1 MPQFITSSVWQEDGQ
16 RLSAFRMLSS
26 VYLLLFLSCAVL
38 PISASDKFLV
48 TAPSVFHVGVKERV
62 SVQLFQSTHDVSI
75 YLEDETSGLLVSN
88 KVTISPSGEGTIHTV
103 ELEVNTDKIPELAI
117 FRTETPYLMLVYDD
131 QPNKRDKVRVLV
143 SQHRGYIFIQTD
155 QPIYNPTQNVKYRIF
170 ALDHSMR
177 PHSKPVHIR
186 VVNSGGN
193 TVKRRLKIPEDG
205 ISSDYLKI
213 PDVSEP
219 GVWKIVAHYQGDE
232 KNAVTR
238 EFHVKKFVLPSFD
251 VSIDPEE
258 SYFLVDRE
266 KFDFTI
272 LASYSYGETVNGAFH
287 CRFGVREEGADGREE
302 GKAQTVFIRG
312 LEETGSVKDG
322 KAVVSVQRSRLLN
335 LLNRNKIDP
344 VDMRQLAQNGAQ
356 FYITASV
363 TDINS
368 GELQEAEAVLPI
380 VEKRYSVDLS
390 RTRSHFIPKAPF
402 KVQVMVRLPNG
413 SPAPRVKV
421 EIQIPVSDPQSQT
434 ATTDSE
440 GGVNAFFSIP
450 DNTAAAKITAIV
462 DGHQYEMTTLPALS
476 PSGSFLFI
484 TMNSGVV
491 TPGVGISA
499 DIDFVPV
506 GGAPVDGNIYYL
518 VLSRGEIRK
527 SGKVKAEGIVARM
540 MLSISSDLTPS
551 FRLIG
556 YYYNQGG
563 DIIADSVWVDVKD
576 VCEGKI
582 SLSSKKMHR
591 PGLKAELDIDLH
603 GQKAKVALL
612 AVDKAIYALNVHNK
626 LTPKQVFSS
635 MQSYDLGCSYT
646 GGRDTAAIF
655 NNAGLSFISHSST
668 FKSQMRKDF
677 GCERGF
683 RRQRR
688 SLNLQQLMMSKVYS
702 YKDEKLQKCCQ
713 DGFTLIPMRLSCEER
728 ARRVSRGGKEQACVT
743 AFLDCCHE
751 GVKQR
756 DINMHQE
763 ALKGRGRTTD
773 VGEMEDFFD
782 TNVGDIRRFFDTSF
796 EFTEVVVDG
805 VAKYSL
811 IMPDSITTWEIQA
824 VSLSASHGFCVSEP
838 YEMRVFK
845 ELFISLRLPYSVK
858 QYEQMFITAVIY
870 NYGQEERTLS
880 IHMKSEE
887 GLCSPGSASSLSYL
901 NVTVSPG
908 SAKTVTFSAVP
919 MVTGKIPVTLLVYDK
934 VMEMGLD
941 AIQKSLLVVTEG
953 IEKREEMGYFL
964 DIDVKRGKSFE
975 IDGYLPNSTVPDSG
989 TNLFVR
995 IEGEVFGKSTVL
1007 PLLSASGVGGLLR
1020 APLGCAEQTMIRM
1033 SPTALA
1039 LRYLDLS
1046 QGWIELPPE
1055 TRDTALTHI
1064 ENAYSRILT
1073 FKKDNAS
1080 YGAWLDYPA
1089 SNWLTALVVK
1099 VMCLVLDRQLAG
1111 RGEQGRQS
1119 VQFVSEQEIYQSVKY
1134 LISQQNN
1141 GVFKDPNPVIHRE
1154 MQGGVGGVEGDVSLT
1169 AFITIALHHSLP
1181 LLSEEKKK
1189 DVESS
1194 ISASIAYL
1202 ISRFDSLERPYAVAI
1217 TAYCLALCRH
1227 EDQNLA
1233 LSAWGK
1239 LKNLTTEEGECRM
1252 WVSRSDLR
1260 LANEKQG
1267 HKVPPP
1273 QAITVETTAY
1283 ALLTAVA
1290 NKDMEWADS
1299 AVCWLSKQE
1308 NYGGG
1313 FKSTQDTI
1321 VALEALAEYALS
1333 RPSAPSSKLDL
1344 RFTAPGR
1351 NEKATLTMEKA
1362 GERVEAELKRLLGSK
1377 IIVHASGQGKA
1388 KMKVVKAYHALQ
1400 PEDTC
1405 QFLSISITVQ
1415 GKVKYTGEVIDNY
1428 DYVDDEEGERKE
1440 EVEERGIAHSKIEW
1454 FDARSRRR
1462 RNTDENQKTDVEYV
1476 VCVSHDLSR
1485 NLSGMAIADITLLSG
1500 FEAVTADLEKLKALS
1515 DRYISHYETTQGR
1528 VLLYF
1533 DEVPEGKECIMFGA
1547 VQRVP
1552 IGLLQPAPASFYD
1565 YYEPDRKCTVFYSA
1579 PQRSRMVSTLCSG
1592 EVCQCAEKPCHKEKM
1607 TFELSQTTNI
1617 RLDFACYFPTV
1628 EYGYKVKVDLMSE
1641 QSNFELY
1648 HTTVIDVLRAT
1659 GDESVA
1665 KGSVRVFAKRRQC
1678 KGKLQMGKT
1687 YLIMGKDGTTTDTQ
1701 GQMQYLLDSSS
1712 WVEQFPSETQCQAS
1726 RRKPQCRD
1734 LNQFLSQYQTD
1745 GCTQ

>member
-1 MPQFITSSVWQEDGQ
+1 
-16 RLSAFRMLSS
+16 MLSS
-26 VYLLLFLSCAVL
+26 VYLLLCLSYAVL
-38 PISASDKFLV
+38 PTSASNRFLV

-62 SVQLFQSTHDVSI
+62 LVQLFQSPRMVSL
-75 YLEDETSGLLVSN
+75 YLEDETTGLVVSN
-88 KVTISPSGEGTIHTV
+88 KVTISPTVEGTIQTV
-103 ELEVNTDKIPELAI
+103 ELEVNRNQISELDI
-117 FRTETPYLMLVYDD
+117 FRTETPYLLLVYDD
-131 QPNKRDKVRVLV
+131 QPEKRDMVRVLV

-155 QPIYNPTQNVKYRIF
+155 QPVYNPTQNVKFRIF
-170 ALDHSMR
+170 TLDHSMR
-177 PHSKPVHIR
+177 PHTEPVHIS
-186 VVNSGGN
+186 VINSGGN
-193 TVKRRLKIPEDG
+193 TVKRIHQIPEGG
-205 ISSDYLKI
+205 IFSDYLKI

-238 EFHVKKFVLPSFD
+238 EFHVKKFVVPSFD
-251 VSIDPEE
+251 VSFETKK
-258 SYFLVDRE
+258 SYFLVDWE
-266 KFDFTI
+266 QFNFTI

-287 CRFGVREEGADGREE
+287 CRFGVREEGADGKEG
-302 GKAQTVFIRG
+302 GKAPTVFIRG

-322 KAVVSVQRSRLLN
+322 KAVVSVQRSQFLN

-344 VDMRQLAQNGAQ
+344 VDLRQLAQNGAR

-363 TDINS
+363 TDIHS
-368 GELQEAEAVLPI
+368 GELQEAEMDLPI
-380 VEKRYSVDLS
+380 VANRYSVDLS
-390 RTRSHFIPKAPF
+390 RTRSYFIPTVPF
-402 KVQVMVRLPNG
+402 QVQVVVRLPNG

-421 EIQIPVSDPQSQT
+421 EIQIPVSNDQSQI

-440 GGVNAFFSIP
+440 GAVNVFFSIP
-450 DNTAAAKITAIV
+450 DNTPATKITAIV
-462 DGHQYEMTTLPALS
+462 DGYQYEMTALPASS
-476 PSGSFLFI
+476 PSRSFLFI
-484 TMNSGVV
+484 NMNSKVV
-491 TPGVGISA
+491 TPGEGISV
-499 DIDFVPV
+499 DIDFITV
-506 GGAPVDGNIYYL
+506 GGGPVDRHIYYL
-518 VLSRGEIRK
+518 VLSRGELRK
-527 SGKVKAEGIVARM
+527 SEKVRTGEVTRI
-540 MLSISSDLTPS
+540 MLPISSDLTPS
-551 FRLIG
+551 FRLIA

-576 VCEGKI
+576 VCAGKI
-582 SLSSKKMHR
+582 SLSSGTPYP
-591 PGLKAELDIDLH
+591 PGSKAELHIDLQ

-612 AVDKAIYALNVHNK
+612 AVDKAIYALNVQNK
-626 LTPKQVFSS
+626 LTPKQVFAS
-635 MQSYDLGCSYT
+635 MQSYDLGCSYS
-646 GGRDTAAIF
+646 GGYDTAAVF

-668 FKSQMRKDF
+668 SRSQMRKGF
-677 GCERGF
+677 GCEKGF

-688 SLNLQQLMMSKVYS
+688 SLNLQQFMISKVFS
-702 YKDEKLQKCCQ
+702 YTDEKLQKCCQ

-728 ARRVSRGGKEQACVT
+728 ARRVSRGGKEQACVM

-756 DINMHQE
+756 DMKMQQE
-763 ALKGRGRTTD
+763 ALKGLGRTAD
-773 VGEMEDFFD
+773 GGEMEDFFD
-782 TNVGDIRRFFDTSF
+782 TNVGSIRRFFDTSF
-796 EFTEVVVDG
+796 EFREIDVNG
-805 VAKYSL
+805 EQKYSL
-811 IMPDSITTWEIQA
+811 ILPDSITTWEIQA

-838 YEMRVFK
+838 HELRVFK
-845 ELFISLRLPYSVK
+845 KVFISLRLPYSVK
-858 QYEQMFITAVIY
+858 RYEQLFITAVIY
-870 NYGQEERTLS
+870 NYGDDKRELS

-919 MVTGKIPVTLLVYDK
+919 MVTGKIPITLLLYDK
-934 VMEMGLD
+934 EWDMGLD
-941 AIQKSLLVVTEG
+941 SVQKSLLVVTEG
-953 IEKREEMGYFL
+953 IEKREEMSYFL
-964 DIDVKRGKSFE
+964 DIDGRSGKSFE

-989 TNLFVR
+989 TNLFVM
-995 IEGEVFGKSTVL
+995 IEGEVFGKPTVL
-1007 PLLSASGVGGLLR
+1007 SLLSASGVVGLLR
-1020 APLGCAEQTMIRM
+1020 APLGCAEQTMILM

-1046 QGWIELPPE
+1046 QGWKELPPQ

-1080 YGAWLDYPA
+1080 YGAWLEHPA

-1111 RGEQGRQS
+1111 RGEQGRQGMG
-1119 VQFVSEQEIYQSVKY
+1119 FVSEQEIYESVKY
-1134 LISQQNN
+1134 LISQQKN
-1141 GVFKDPNPVIHRE
+1141 GSFTDPHPVIHRE

-1169 AFITIALHHSLP
+1169 AFITIAMHHSLP
-1181 LLSEEKKK
+1181 LLSEENKK
-1189 DVESS
+1189 DVENS
-1194 ISASIAYL
+1194 ITASIAYL
-1202 ISRFDSLERPYAVAI
+1202 IDRFESLERPYAVAI
-1217 TAYCLALCRH
+1217 TAYCLALCQ
-1227 EDQNLA
+1227 EDHSLA

-1239 LKNLTTEEGECRM
+1239 LKDLATEDGDCRM
-1252 WVSRSDLR
+1252 WASRSDLR
-1260 LANEKQG
+1260 LANEVQG
-1267 HKVPPP
+1267 NKVPPP
-1273 QAITVETTAY
+1273 HAITVETTAY

-1321 VALEALAEYALS
+1321 VALEALSEYALS
-1333 RPSAPSSKLDL
+1333 RSSSPSTKLDL
-1344 RFTAPGR
+1344 QFTAPGR
-1351 NEKATLTMEKA
+1351 SQKAKLTMDKP
-1362 GERVEAELKRLLGSK
+1362 GERVETELKRLLGSN
-1377 IIVHASGQGKA
+1377 INVQASGQGKA
-1388 KMKVVKAYHALQ
+1388 KMKVVMAYHALQ

-1405 QFLSISITVQ
+1405 QLLSISITVQ
-1415 GKVKYTGEVIDNY
+1415 GKVEYTAQVLDNY
-1428 DYVDDEEGERKE
+1428 DYVDYDEKGERKE
-1440 EVEERGIAHSKIEW
+1440 EVEDRDIPHSKIEW

-1462 RNTDENQKTDVEYV
+1462 RDTDESRKTAVEYV

-1500 FEAVTADLEKLKALS
+1500 FEALTEDLDKLKELS

-1533 DEVPEGKECIMFGA
+1533 DEVPEGKECIKFGA

-1565 YYEPDRKCTVFYSA
+1565 YYEPDRKCTIFYSA

-1592 EVCQCAEKPCHKEKM
+1592 EVCQCAEKPCHKEKK
-1607 TFELSQTTNI
+1607 TFEMSAKKNA
-1617 RLDFACYFPTV
+1617 RFDFACFFPTV
-1628 EYGYKVKVDLMSE
+1628 EYGYRVKIDHMSE

-1678 KGKLQMGKT
+1678 KGTLQMGKT
-1687 YLIMGKDGTTTDTQ
+1687 YLIMGKDGTTTDTH

-1712 WVEQFPSETQCQAS
+1712 WVEQLPSESQCQAS
-1726 RRKPQCRD
+1726 RKRFQCKD
-1734 LNQFLSQYQTD
+1734 LNTFLSQYQTD